1 MAPPLPVIGRRRW
14 PAPPDAPW
22 REAELAVVDLELTGL
37 DAKRDEII
45 SIGVT
50 PVRGGRIAADRYYR
64 TVRPAAEIGPDA
76 AKVHA
81 LTVDELA
88 SSPPI
93 GELLDEIREQLRGRV
108 IVAHAAFVERAF
120 LDRAFAPV
128 RERLPRDILDTAPLA
143 RAAGVAQVGQGVPQ
157 LEKLS
162 RDLGLP
168 VHTPH
173 HALGDALTTA
183 QVFLVLAARIEA
195 SRTRTLR
202 ISELAR
208 LTREHAP
215 D

>member
-1 MAPPLPVIGRRRW
+1 MIRFRRRW
-14 PAPPDAPW
+14 PGPDDSPW

-37 DAKRDEII
+37 DPRVDEII

-64 TVRPAAEIGPDA
+64 TVRPVAPIGPDA
-76 AKVHA
+76 AKIHA

-88 SSPPI
+88 SSPPLP
-93 GELLDEIREQLRGRV
+93 ELLDEFREQLRGKV
-108 IVAHAAFVERAF
+108 LVAHAAFVERAF

-128 RERLPRDILDTAPLA
+128 GERLPRDILDTAPLA
-143 RAAGVAQVGQGVPQ
+143 RAAGLAKVGQGVPQ
-157 LEKLS
+157 LEALA

-183 QVFLVLAARIEA
+183 QVFLVLAARLEA
-195 SRTRTLR
+195 TRKRELR

-208 LTREHAP
+208 LTRDHAP